1 LGGDEVP
8 KSYSKLRGL
17 IVEKYGSQ
25 RKFAE
30 KIGLSEQTVVAKL
43 ADRSEFSQSDIIE
56 WSNALDIPAD
66 MVSAYFFG
74 EKLSKNESLEK

>member
-1 LGGDEVP
+1 MP

-74 EKLSKNESLEK
+74 EKLSKIESSEK

>member
-1 LGGDEVP
+1 MP

>member
-1 LGGDEVP
+1 VP

-74 EKLSKNESLEK
+74 EKLSKIESSEK